1 MLLAGLVPA
10 PAGAAATDVRQL
22 EATVPPEL
30 QADVH
35 AHDVSRRRGRERTGK
50 RKKAMPL
57 IYVMYAILVVA
68 CAAILFP
75 SEVVELIEWVQE
87 LDGRRS
93 LRTPTP
99 FVIGS
104 VVSG

>member
-1 MLLAGLVPA
+1 
-10 PAGAAATDVRQL
+10 
-22 EATVPPEL
+22 
-30 QADVH
+30 
-35 AHDVSRRRGRERTGK
+35 
-50 RKKAMPL
+50 MPL
-57 IYVMYAILVVA
+57 VYVMYAILVVA

-75 SEVVELIEWVQE
+75 SEVAELIEWVQE

-104 VVSG
+104 MESG

>member
-1 MLLAGLVPA
+1 
-10 PAGAAATDVRQL
+10 
-22 EATVPPEL
+22 
-30 QADVH
+30 
-35 AHDVSRRRGRERTGK
+35 
-50 RKKAMPL
+50 MPL
-57 IYVMYAILVVA
+57 IYVLYAILVVA